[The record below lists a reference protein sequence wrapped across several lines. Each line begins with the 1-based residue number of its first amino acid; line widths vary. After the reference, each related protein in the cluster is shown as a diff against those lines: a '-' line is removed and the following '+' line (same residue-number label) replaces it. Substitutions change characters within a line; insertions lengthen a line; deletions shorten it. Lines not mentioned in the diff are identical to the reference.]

1 MVIPRNAQ
9 LGLEK
14 SLLSNA
20 DEDRSGTVSLGDTL
34 TYSFVATNT
43 GNVTLTGVT
52 IVDGTLPGLSALI
65 CTPPQPA
72 TLAPTQTLNCT
83 ATYVVTQADAEAG
96 QIDNL
101 ATADSDET
109 DPVDDTENVPVA
121 PPPVPIPTISPLGL
135 LILALL
141 VGLVGAATGRRY
153 SL

>member
-1 MVIPRNAQ
+1 
-9 LGLEK
+9 
-14 SLLSNA
+14 
-20 DEDRSGTVSLGDTL
+20 
-34 TYSFVATNT
+34 VATNT

-83 ATYVVTQADAEAG
+83 ATYVVTQVDAEAG